1 MPTYRKKT
9 SIRRKKPSTKT
20 SGVSDS
26 VKKYVKSVT
35 KKTRPEM
42 KYTIALLP
50 SPLTGPEP
58 TLSLVGS
65 VAGYSWTEF
74 GNIAAATGANAVNTR
89 IGQEIYLQGHYSKTT
104 YFNNSPV
111 PIYVRHLI
119 VSLPSQDVEGGTDA
133 AELFTYSGQGVSFTT
148 IGNTTA
154 IMQVPINKTQYRV
167 YSDKTFKLGSTSALD
182 GTCTRMV
189 KNFQKFG
196 GKKIMFESLASGF

>member
-1 MPTYRKKT
+1 
-9 SIRRKKPSTKT
+9 
-20 SGVSDS
+20 
-26 VKKYVKSVT
+26 
-35 KKTRPEM
+35 M

-119 VSLPSQDVEGGTDA
+119 VSLPSQMLRVV
-133 AELFTYSGQGVSFTT
+133 LMLLSYLP
-148 IGNTTA
+148 I
-154 IMQVPINKTQYRV
+154 QVKVFHLQPLEIQQLLCRY
-167 YSDKTFKLGSTSALD
+167 
-182 GTCTRMV
+182 
-189 KNFQKFG
+189 Q
-196 GKKIMFESLASGF
+196 

>member
-1 MPTYRKKT
+1 
-9 SIRRKKPSTKT
+9 
-20 SGVSDS
+20 
-26 VKKYVKSVT
+26 
-35 KKTRPEM
+35 
-42 KYTIALLP
+42 
-50 SPLTGPEP
+50 
-58 TLSLVGS
+58 
-65 VAGYSWTEF
+65 
-74 GNIAAATGANAVNTR
+74 
-89 IGQEIYLQGHYSKTT
+89 
-104 YFNNSPV
+104 
-111 PIYVRHLI
+111 VRHLI

-196 GKKIMFESLASGF
+196 GKKIMFESLASGVLAQSTRFAEIIIGVCANNDATAASSLEFTRFTKTFFTDP